1 MKTLSSHPLFFV
13 GAAIRLGLVLALAP
27 VALSDW
33 YAPFMQASA
42 SRLDFDPWS
51 SWLAAGGDPLA
62 FPYGYVMWLIFLP
75 SAWLAEALALPAQYG
90 YWLTL
95 VAVDVGL
102 LFSLH
107 RLVPGMP
114 THRLL
119 TWYWLSPLVLLPTY
133 GLGLND
139 LVPILLLTIALVLLR
154 QPATKAQSACAGAVC
169 ALAVSAKLSM
179 VISVPFFLIYLY
191 NGKLLR
197 THLPTF
203 LAGLSLSVLCVIGPS
218 LLSPGNI
225 PMLWEN
231 PQMQNIYQLMFALN
245 NGLSFYIVPTLYVLT
260 LYSVWAIGRL
270 NFDLFLTG
278 TGVSFL
284 LVTLFAATSPG
295 WFIWNMP
302 FLIFC
307 LSIGSRTIR
316 LLVGVFAVFY
326 FLSISVSTPFHLADG
341 TRFDISV
348 LVPGRLPSLLH
359 TALIVTGVVLAVH
372 TWRHLIIRNDFYRLS
387 RKPFVLG
394 IAGDSGSGKS
404 TLADALT
411 KLLGTHSVVEISG
424 DNYHLWDR
432 RNGMWKVLTHLNP
445 AANDLG
451 RLGNDLVA
459 MTNRSP
465 ISSPKYDHAI
475 GKLSEAVSIPSN
487 DFIIGTGLHAFY
499 SSALRPLYDV
509 KIYLDMDEPLRR
521 HFRHIRDTEQR
532 GYSAQA
538 VADSQHRREEDARRF
553 VRPQRAHA
561 DLVFSLQP
569 AQPEALLR
577 LAPAPLHLNLKV
589 SATRTVNDSS
599 LIRALI
605 GLCNLHVD
613 TTPDDADDKMLM
625 TIEGE
630 VSAPDIALV
639 AEMTCSRV
647 LALLDTRPLWQ
658 DGVTG
663 LMQVIALCHI
673 DHALTRRVI

>member
-1 MKTLSSHPLFFV
+1 MKALSLHPLFFV

-27 VALSDW
+27 VAMNDW

-51 SWLAAGGDPLA
+51 GWLAAGGDPLA
-62 FPYGYVMWLIFLP
+62 FPYGYVMWLTFLP
-75 SAWLAEALALPAQYG
+75 SAWLAEALVLPAQYG

-102 LFSLH
+102 LYCLH

-114 THRLL
+114 TRRLL
-119 TWYWLSPLVLLPTY
+119 TWYWLSPLVLLATY

-139 LVPILLLTIALVLLR
+139 LVPILLLTIALVLMR

-179 VISVPFFLIYLY
+179 VVSVPFFLVYLH

-197 THLPTF
+197 SHLPAF
-203 LAGLSLSVLCVIGPS
+203 LAGLSLSLLCVIGPS
-218 LLSPGNI
+218 LLSPSNMH
-225 PMLWEN
+225 MLWEN
-231 PQMQNIYQLMFALN
+231 PQMQNIYQLMFKLN
-245 NGLSFYIVPTLYVLT
+245 NGLSFYIVPTLYVVM
-260 LYSVWAIGRL
+260 LYSVWTIGRI
-270 NFDLFLTG
+270 NFDLFLAG

-302 FLIFC
+302 FLMFC
-307 LSIGSRTIR
+307 LSIGSRSTR
-316 LLVGVFAVFY
+316 LVVGVFVVFY
-326 FLSISVSTPFHLADG
+326 LLSISVSTPFHLADG

-348 LVPGRLPSLLH
+348 LVPERLPSLLH
-359 TALIVTGVVLAVH
+359 TAFIVTGVVLAAH
-372 TWRHLIIRNDFYRLS
+372 TWRHLITRNDFYRLS
-387 RKPFVLG
+387 RKPFVFG

-432 RNGMWKVLTHLNP
+432 RSGMWKVLTHLNP
-445 AANDLG
+445 AANDLS
-451 RLGNDLVA
+451 RLGNDLVT
-459 MTNRSP
+459 MTKRAP
-465 ISSPKYDHAI
+465 ISSPRYDHAI
-475 GKLSEAVSIPSN
+475 GKLRKAASVPSN
-487 DFIIGTGLHAFY
+487 DFIIVTGLHAFY
-499 SSALRPLYDV
+499 LSALRRLYDLQ
-509 KIYLDMDEPLRR
+509 IYLDMDEPLRR
-521 HFRHIRDTEQR
+521 YFKHMRDTEQR
-532 GYSAQA
+532 GYSAQE
-538 VADSQHRREEDARRF
+538 VADSQRRREEDARRF

-569 AQPEALLR
+569 VQPEALSR
-577 LAPAPLHLNLKV
+577 LAPTPPGLMLKV
-589 SATRTVNDSS
+589 CATRTVHDSS
-599 LIRALI
+599 LIHALI
-605 GLCNLHVD
+605 GLCNLHVN
-613 TTPDDADDKMLM
+613 TTPDDDKMHM

-630 VSAPDIALV
+630 VSALDIALV
-639 AEMTCSRV
+639 AELTCSRV
-647 LALLDTRPLWQ
+647 LDLLDTRPQWQ

-663 LMQVIALCHI
+663 LMQVIVLCHI
-673 DHALTRRVI
+673 DHALTGRVI